1 MSSYAGACPGATL
14 SSAATY
20 QRAMSAF
27 SSNEAL
33 WSQVPKAPSDAILAL
48 TVNYKNDPSETKAN
62 LGVGAYRDDNG
73 EPWVLPAVRRA
84 TEELLRDPK
93 LNHEYLPITGY
104 APFTA
109 AAAKL
114 MFGDDA
120 PVVKEARIATNQT
133 ISGSGAVHLGAVFL
147 HDFYPFPKD
156 KTVYVSDP
164 TWPNH
169 FAILKA
175 AGLSTQTYTYYDSSS
190 RSLHFEGMYRDLASL
205 EDGSVVLLHACAHN
219 PTGVDPTEEQWKK
232 LADLFAEKKLFAFFD
247 SAYQGF
253 ASGDP
258 AKDAFSVRLF
268 AERGISLLVAES
280 FAKNAGLYGERIGAL
295 HIATASS
302 AQAEAVLSQLNTIV
316 RRENSTMPAFGAR
329 IVTKILTEPELR
341 AEWDRDIKTMSRRII
356 SMREQLYDLLT
367 NKFHTPGSWEHIKT
381 QTGMFSYLGLDEAQ
395 CDRLI
400 REGHIYLMRTGRVSM
415 SGFNPSNVEY
425 IASWIDKVV
434 RERS

>member
-1 MSSYAGACPGATL
+1 MSSYAGACPGAMPSPAT
-14 SSAATY
+14 TY

-62 LGVGAYRDDNG
+62 LGVGAYRDENG

-156 KTVYVSDP
+156 KTVYVSEP

-219 PTGVDPTEEQWKK
+219 PTGVGSYRRAVEEARRPVCREEA
-232 LADLFAEKKLFAFFD
+232 LC
-247 SAYQGF
+247 
-253 ASGDP
+253 
-258 AKDAFSVRLF
+258 
-268 AERGISLLVAES
+268 LL
-280 FAKNAGLYGERIGAL
+280 
-295 HIATASS
+295 
-302 AQAEAVLSQLNTIV
+302 
-316 RRENSTMPAFGAR
+316 
-329 IVTKILTEPELR
+329 
-341 AEWDRDIKTMSRRII
+341 
-356 SMREQLYDLLT
+356 
-367 NKFHTPGSWEHIKT
+367 
-381 QTGMFSYLGLDEAQ
+381 
-395 CDRLI
+395 
-400 REGHIYLMRTGRVSM
+400 
-415 SGFNPSNVEY
+415 
-425 IASWIDKVV
+425 
-434 RERS
+434 

>member
-1 MSSYAGACPGATL
+1 
-14 SSAATY
+14 
-20 QRAMSAF
+20 
-27 SSNEAL
+27 
-33 WSQVPKAPSDAILAL
+33 
-48 TVNYKNDPSETKAN
+48 
-62 LGVGAYRDDNG
+62 
-73 EPWVLPAVRRA
+73 
-84 TEELLRDPK
+84 
-93 LNHEYLPITGY
+93 
-104 APFTA
+104 
-109 AAAKL
+109 
-114 MFGDDA
+114 
-120 PVVKEARIATNQT
+120 
-133 ISGSGAVHLGAVFL
+133 
-147 HDFYPFPKD
+147 
-156 KTVYVSDP
+156 
-164 TWPNH
+164 
-169 FAILKA
+169 
-175 AGLSTQTYTYYDSSS
+175 
-190 RSLHFEGMYRDLASL
+190 
-205 EDGSVVLLHACAHN
+205 
-219 PTGVDPTEEQWKK
+219 
-232 LADLFAEKKLFAFFD
+232 
-247 SAYQGF
+247 
-253 ASGDP
+253 
-258 AKDAFSVRLF
+258 VRLF

-415 SGFNPSNVEY
+415 SGFNPRNVEY